1 MARMSITFDK
11 EIHDEITRLAAPQ
24 GRTKSSLVNEL
35 LTPAVPVMRNMSDV
49 IEHLRD
55 ATDEQRDLFKQSFD
69 ELTNEIE
76 ADKKSITGKVDSLLR
91 LV

>member
-11 EIHDEITRLAAPQ
+11 EIHDEITRLAALQ

>member
-1 MARMSITFDK
+1 MSRMSITFDK
-11 EIHDEITRLAAPQ
+11 EIHDEITRLAALQ

-35 LTPAVPVMRNMSDV
+35 LTPALPVMRNMSDV

>member
-11 EIHDEITRLAAPQ
+11 EIHDEITRLAALQ

-69 ELTNEIE
+69 ALTNEIE

>member
-11 EIHDEITRLAAPQ
+11 EIHDEITRLAALQ

-35 LTPAVPVMRNMSDV
+35 LTPALPVMRNMSDV